1 VRVFLAGASGV
12 VGKPLVPALLAGGD
26 EVTAMTRSEQSAA
39 ELRNA
44 GAEAVVVD
52 VFDREGVE
60 RAMRAA
66 KPEVVIS
73 HLTKLPQN
81 LNPRNMKHAY
91 DENNKVRGSGTANM
105 LAGARAAGAR
115 RILVQ
120 NVCFLYEPEGDLVKD
135 ETAPLYKTAP
145 DFVLDTIAVHEEM
158 EASVTGADDVEG
170 LVLRFGYWYGP
181 GTSFAPGGY
190 TAELVRKRWFPV
202 VGDGAGCFSFCHVED
217 AAGATIAAMSSGAPG
232 VYNVCDDEPA
242 ALRDWLPVYAE
253 ALGAKP
259 PRHVPLLPARVAAG
273 SFGAT
278 MMTKLR
284 GASNA
289 KAKRELGWAPRY
301 PSWRQGFVEALG

>member
-1 VRVFLAGASGV
+1 MRVFLAGGSGV
-12 VGKPLVPALLAGGD
+12 IGRPLVPELLAAGH
-26 EVTAMTRSEQSAA
+26 EVTAMTRSEQSA
-39 ELRNA
+39 ERIRGG

-60 RAMRAA
+60 RAMLAA
-66 KPEVVIS
+66 KPEVAIS
-73 HLTKLPQN
+73 HLTKLPAN
-81 LNPRNMKHAY
+81 LNPRNMKNAY
-91 DENNKVRGSGTANM
+91 AENNKVRGEGTANM

-120 NVCFLYEPEGDLVKD
+120 NVCFLYEPEGDPVKD

-145 DFVLDTIAVHEEM
+145 DFVLGTIAVHEEM
-158 EASVTGADDVEG
+158 EASVTGADDIEG

-181 GTSFAPGGY
+181 GTTFAPGGY

-202 VGDGAGCFSFCHVED
+202 VGDGAGRFSFCHVED
-217 AAGATIAAMSSGAPG
+217 AAGATIAAMGSGAPG

-289 KAKRELGWAPRY
+289 KAKRELGWQPRY
-301 PSWRQGFVEALG
+301 PSWRQGFAEALG